1 MYPRT
6 VLILL
11 CALIA
16 MTSTSV
22 AFAAGEVRVIS
33 DRTPSHLRP
42 LLKQFEKGTGVKIN
56 AVFVDKGLIARLTA
70 RPTEADLV
78 ITSTADILERAKRDK
93 LLRPVS
99 SDILSSIRPEFR
111 DPDGAYVILS
121 YRARA
126 LYVSKDRV
134 KPGEITRYEDLADAK
149 WRGRICIRSGY
160 HRYNMSLFA
169 QMAADRGLE
178 WTRTFLSGLHD
189 NLARKPVG
197 NDRNQVRGIY
207 EGVCDVAVANS
218 YYMPIML
225 GRDDQRPWGQSANV
239 VFPDQDG
246 RGSYVMTGGMA
257 LTTAGRAVEEATRLM
272 EFLVSKYG
280 QTFMVNTTFEYPVID
295 GVDLP
300 AVTEELGKT
309 QSQVVNGHFKANML
323 PLRRIDDQRSRV
335 SSILDE
341 INFDSK

>member
-1 MYPRT
+1 MCCRAA
-6 VLILL
+6 LILV

-22 AFAAGEVRVIS
+22 ALAAGEVRVIS
-33 DRTPSHLRP
+33 DRTPSHLQP

-56 AVFVDKGLIARLTA
+56 AVFVDKGLIARLAA

-111 DPDGAYVILS
+111 DPDGTYVILS

-126 LYVSKDRV
+126 LYISKDRV
-134 KPGEITRYEDLADAK
+134 KPGEITRYEELADAK

-160 HRYNMSLFA
+160 HRYNISLFA

-178 WTRTFLSGLHD
+178 WTRTFLSDLRD
-189 NLARKPVG
+189 NLARKPKG

-207 EGVCDVAVANS
+207 EGACDVAVANS

-239 VFPDQDG
+239 LFPDQDG
-246 RGSYVMTGGMA
+246 RGSYVMTGGYICG
-257 LTTAGRAVEEATRLM
+257 LATWRRQ
-272 EFLVSKYG
+272 G
-280 QTFMVNTTFEYPVID
+280 
-295 GVDLP
+295 
-300 AVTEELGKT
+300 
-309 QSQVVNGHFKANML
+309 
-323 PLRRIDDQRSRV
+323 LRSG
-335 SSILDE
+335 
-341 INFDSK
+341 